1 MLTVFN
7 AFVTE
12 YRTTEA
18 NRQKFQ
24 EKRDA
29 EIKDALEARD
39 KRLNRWLAIITV
51 LLLAFGAWLTFR
63 DSLRKTSSVTPPAV
77 VSSSQ
82 KQESG
87 IQPMIREVAMS
98 TTDSKTPPPQWP
110 NPNPPAGPP
119 PPGQPPAPPG
129 PTPATDPD
137 EVTDKQL
144 REYIKREKGQP

>member
-29 EIKDALEARD
+29 ESKDALEARD

-87 IQPMIREVAMS
+87 IQPAMS

-129 PTPATDPD
+129 PTPA